1 MLAPFT
7 SSCRCVSDTFSIHKH
22 AVSARADYRLAVENI
37 TLTQFRNYPSLHFN
51 AKGQSVIIT
60 GDNGVGKTNLLEAI
74 SLLAPG
80 RGLRGAK
87 LPQLQYQPLTENMG
101 WGVAIELHNGHEEIQ
116 FATGQQADRKD
127 KRIIKINGEPVKSQ
141 AALNEH
147 FAVLWQTPQMDGLFN
162 ESQRERRHF
171 YDKICAVFLP
181 HHTAYIAKYD
191 YLRRE
196 RTKLLSH
203 YGDATWISSLERK
216 MAETSLAIAADRLE
230 MLDALNHAIEELH
243 HVFPKAQ
250 LSLHGFAETQL
261 QAGKQPAVEIEETL
275 IKNLAESRVEDAQS
289 GRASHGA
296 HKTELEVVFS
306 EKGVE
311 AAYCSTGE
319 QKALMLSLLL
329 AQAQAMKQRQQ
340 RLPILLLDEV
350 VAHLDE
356 SRRQALFE
364 TLTELGC
371 QTWMT
376 GTDEGLFAGFENA
389 ISVRIDTDGLSLN
402 T

>member
-1 MLAPFT
+1 MLALFT
-7 SSCRCVSDTFSIHKH
+7 SSCRCVSDNSPIKKLQTP
-22 AVSARADYRLAVENI
+22 ADYRLAIDSI
-37 TLTQFRNYPSLHFN
+37 TLTQFRNYPSLTLKAGGSN
-51 AKGQSVIIT
+51 VILT

-87 LPQLQYQPLTENMG
+87 LAQLQHQPIAQDIG
-101 WGVAIELHNGHEEIQ
+101 WGVAAELHNGAGDIR
-116 FATGQQADRKD
+116 FATGQRPDRKD
-127 KRIIKINGEPVKSQ
+127 KRIIKIDDEPLKSQ
-141 AALNEH
+141 AALSEH

-162 ESQRERRHF
+162 EGQRERRHF

-181 HHTAYIAKYD
+181 HHSAFIAKYD

-196 RTKLLSH
+196 RAKLLST
-203 YGDATWISSLERK
+203 YGDAIWISSIERK
-216 MAETSLAIAADRLE
+216 MAETSLAIAATRLE
-230 MLDALNHAIEELH
+230 MLEALNHAMNDLH
-243 HVFPKAQ
+243 DAFPKAK
-250 LSLHGFAETQL
+250 LSLQGFAETQL
-261 QAGKQPAVEIEETL
+261 NQATQPAIEIEETL
-275 IKNLAESRVEDAQS
+275 ARELAASRVADAQT

-296 HKTELEVVFS
+296 HKTELEVIFS
-306 EKGVE
+306 DKGVE

-329 AQAQAMKQRQQ
+329 AQAQAMKHRQN

-350 VAHLDE
+350 VAHLDA
-356 SRRQALFE
+356 SRRQALFQ

-376 GTDEGLFAGFENA
+376 GTDEELFMGFEAKRSN
-389 ISVRIDTDGLSLN
+389 L
-402 T
+402 